1 MSGDRKPPVVRAR
14 VVVPLA
20 LLLAAGLASY
30 LLLGRSGPFGPLRPA
45 PGTDWEPQSSDE
57 VAVWAWQ
64 SGMAAYDSGAFEDA
78 SVFLGRSSGPHE
90 THPAPLFY
98 AGVSHLM
105 CDRPHVAEG
114 LLVRA
119 VERAPDEPLYRYY
132 LAWSIHLQ
140 ERDEEAI
147 TLLRKAAAGEGR
159 WAERANRALAGL
171 GD

>member
-1 MSGDRKPPVVRAR
+1 MSEERKAPVVRAR
-14 VVVPLA
+14 VVVPLV
-20 LLLAAGLASY
+20 LLLAAGLTAY

-45 PGTDWEPQSSDE
+45 PATDWQPRSSDE
-57 VAVWAWQ
+57 VALWAWQ
-64 SGMAAYDSGAFEDA
+64 EGMAAYDKGAFEDA

-114 LLVRA
+114 LIARA
-119 VERAPDEPLYRYY
+119 VERAPDEPMYQYY

-140 ERDEEAI
+140 DRDEEARP
-147 TLLRKAAAGEGR
+147 LLRKAATREGR